1 VRYVESKKLPFE
13 NAPDDDRG
21 LADIHLGLYHDVVV
35 FDHVTKV
42 SGADSARGAPVPGPS
57 MEFCIIR
64 SLGHRSEG
72 HRVCK
77 GSTCSGAF

>member
-1 VRYVESKKLPFE
+1 MRYVESKKLPFE

-42 SGADSARGAPVPGPS
+42 SGFVSARGAPVSGPFES
-57 MEFCIIR
+57 
-64 SLGHRSEG
+64 SLP
-72 HRVCK
+72 
-77 GSTCSGAF
+77 